1 MQGFAPVGAL
11 LRGLDRRLAQETKFP
26 VYVAEEPL
34 SSVVLGTGEMLE
46 EAEMLAKVQA
56 SLASRK
62 PPR

>member
-1 MQGFAPVGAL
+1 
-11 LRGLDRRLAQETKFP
+11 
-26 VYVAEEPL
+26 VADDPL